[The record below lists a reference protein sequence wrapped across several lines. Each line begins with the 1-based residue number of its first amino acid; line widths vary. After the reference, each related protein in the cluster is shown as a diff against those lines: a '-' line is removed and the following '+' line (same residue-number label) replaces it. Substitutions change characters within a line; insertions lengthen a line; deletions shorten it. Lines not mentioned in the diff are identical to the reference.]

1 MDQTYDEPSLVLL
14 PEIEARATLAG
25 RTLSWRLLRPPYPA
39 LGVGSLR
46 VLRIVPCGDVTEI
59 VAGYDRYERLPS

>member
-1 MDQTYDEPSLVLL
+1 LDQTYDEPSLVLL
-14 PEIEARATLAG
+14 PEIEARALLAG
-25 RTLSWRLLRPPYPA
+25 RSLSWRLLRPPYPA

-46 VLRIVPCGDVTEI
+46 VLRIALRGATTEI